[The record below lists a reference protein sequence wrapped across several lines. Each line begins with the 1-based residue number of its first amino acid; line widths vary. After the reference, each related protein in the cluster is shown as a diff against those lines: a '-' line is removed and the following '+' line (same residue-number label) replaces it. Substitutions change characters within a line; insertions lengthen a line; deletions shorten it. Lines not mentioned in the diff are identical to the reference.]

1 MNDDWHM
8 LAEEERLF
16 CDVLTRI
23 CAEQIAPKAAHTD
36 EAAAFVHDQLAVL
49 GQAGMM
55 GANLPED
62 YDGSGVSAPA
72 LLRAVA
78 IVAGVESMVCP
89 LVGRGRLPRSQSVGY
104 SVSGLDTTRH

>member
-49 GQAGMM
+49 GQAGMLLFFLL
-55 GANLPED
+55 GAD
-62 YDGSGVSAPA
+62 VFIHYR
-72 LLRAVA
+72 LR
-78 IVAGVESMVCP
+78 
-89 LVGRGRLPRSQSVGY
+89 LRRRGA
-104 SVSGLDTTRH
+104 

>member
-23 CAEQIAPKAAHTD
+23 CAEQIAPKAHTD

-62 YDGSGVSAPA
+62 YDGSGVSARRCCTRWRSWRGPA
-72 LLRAVA
+72 AR
-78 IVAGVESMVCP
+78 P
-89 LVGRGRLPRSQSVGY
+89 PR
-104 SVSGLDTTRH
+104 R

>member
-1 MNDDWHM
+1 MTNDDWHM

-78 IVAGVESMVCP
+78 
-89 LVGRGRLPRSQSVGY
+89 GRFALAHGA
-104 SVSGLDTTRH
+104 